1 MTPRD
6 RGSAG
11 VDVDAPQAEGAHDGL
26 WLVCCAAPCGGLD
39 VMAYRYHRAPQSR
52 SEGGATITAG
62 VALGA
67 CVWCG
72 RVRDGR
78 WSGVVGEPR
87 ASVLASAWRWVQAS
101 ASRSAASPR

>member
-1 MTPRD
+1 M
-6 RGSAG
+6 S
-11 VDVDAPQAEGAHDGL
+11 VDHPVAEGARDGL
-26 WLVCCAAPCGGLD
+26 WLVAYAAPCGGLD
-39 VMAYRYHRAPQSR
+39 VMAYRYRRAPQQR
-52 SEGGATITAG
+52 TDGGATIAAG
-62 VALGA
+62 VDLGA

-87 ASVLASAWRWVQAS
+87 ASVLASAWRWVHAS